1 MILPMYGLILALLV
15 VGGLGTIVANGD
27 PAHARLAPYL
37 GFVCLFAGLG
47 ALVFSFIFP
56 VVGHI
61 ALHSER
67 LTAAFFFAGYA
78 GGAAIGGLFGYWMA
92 TRKSRI

>member
-1 MILPMYGLILALLV
+1 MYGLILALLV
-15 VGGLGTIVANGD
+15 VGGLGTIVAVGD
-27 PAHARLAPYL
+27 PDHARLAPYL

-47 ALVFSFIFP
+47 AVVFSFIFT
-56 VVGHI
+56 VVAYI
-61 ALHSER
+61 ALHSES

-92 TRKSRI
+92 ARKSRI